1 MKRDS
6 LYLDTSVPSAYFDE
20 RTKERREATI
30 KFWNTVIPDYHVHI
44 SEITLEELENTRN
57 ETLKSRLKNLV
68 EGFKIL
74 KSNEAIKNLAKAYIV
89 HNIIPEKYFDDALH
103 VAIASFYDIS
113 YLVSWNFE
121 HLVKVKT
128 RKLVNSVNVL
138 NGFGNIEIISPQE
151 L

>member
-1 MKRDS
+1 MKKDS

-20 RTKERREATI
+20 RTKERQEATI
-30 KFWNTVIPDYHVHI
+30 KFWNTVIPNYQVHI
-44 SEITLEELENTRN
+44 SEVTLEELEDTRD
-57 ETLKSRLKNLV
+57 ETLKSRLKKLV

-89 HNIIPEKYFDDALH
+89 HNIVSEKYFDDALH
-103 VAIASFYDIS
+103 VAIASFYDIAF
-113 YLVSWNFE
+113 LVSWNFE

-128 RKLVNSVNVL
+128 RKLVNSVNAL
-138 NGFGNIEIISPQE
+138 NGYGNIEIISPQE